1 MLTIYQSGVIYKM
14 ADQIIRR
21 IKLNTIA
28 EVKAEIV
35 KLYRSS
41 RNDGLETQDL
51 TRYVSVLHILVNI
64 MRDSDLEARIEALES
79 VK

>member
-1 MLTIYQSGVIYKM
+1 MEK
-14 ADQIIRR
+14 QIIRR

-51 TRYVSVLHILVNI
+51 TRFVSVLHILVNI